1 VESKTFGYINAN
13 EYFTVGEGIIAL
25 SQSTA
30 TVSSLRLH
38 LDPGANF
45 QQITEEEEPLASS
58 LLATIKI
65 AVTIIV
71 RHPYFILLW
80 SCAENYLV
88 FHLHAVLPLDEPHI
102 LRVLQRWP
110 LGIDSFSLQ
119 PLPRP
124 PDGRCSPIYPLAKSS

>member
-13 EYFTVGEGIIAL
+13 EYFTVGIIAL

-88 FHLHAVLPLDEPHI
+88 FHLHAVL
-102 LRVLQRWP
+102 
-110 LGIDSFSLQ
+110 
-119 PLPRP
+119 
-124 PDGRCSPIYPLAKSS
+124 